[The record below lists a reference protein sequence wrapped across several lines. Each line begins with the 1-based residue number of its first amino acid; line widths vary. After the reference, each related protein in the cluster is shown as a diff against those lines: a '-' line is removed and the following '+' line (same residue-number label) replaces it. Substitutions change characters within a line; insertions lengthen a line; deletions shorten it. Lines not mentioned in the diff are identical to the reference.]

1 MIVRPVSTSISL
13 LIFST
18 RFEVQ
23 GVNDDGHV
31 ANFVETE
38 QLVRIDKTNNR
49 RRSDASKSGVF
60 GSLLLKLCSN
70 PGLCSII
77 LGAAWDKC
85 GFTQNQNGKVCV
97 FQFQLT
103 CPTPLLK
110 HFFNEQMRWNLAG
123 DLSSQLLLSTPTLNN
138 WKLTMEARWAPQNKI
153 SWVL

>member
-1 MIVRPVSTSISL
+1 MKLSKLFKRTVIIRPVSTFL
-13 LIFST
+13 FLFLIFST
-18 RFEVQ
+18 RFEVR

-60 GSLLLKLCSN
+60 GSLLLKLCPN

-97 FQFQLT
+97 FHFQST
-103 CPTPLLK
+103 CPVPVHRGLYY
-110 HFFNEQMRWNLAG
+110 FQN
-123 DLSSQLLLSTPTLNN
+123 SSYL
-138 WKLTMEARWAPQNKI
+138 
-153 SWVL
+153 